1 MMRSIRQRR
10 GVTLVLVALLITVL
24 TGLTAFGVD
33 FSRMYAARAQL
44 KVVTDAAALSAVT
57 DLAKGVTDKS
67 VADARALLLRRT
79 NLVEQRTLTD
89 DEMNGNDIVPVRWSR
104 NAVAPFPVVAWR
116 DANAVQ
122 VTARYTA
129 NWLLARIFGVTQKR
143 LTATSVAALGSPWQS
158 RCFKPWAIPYTNVLA
173 TLGRTPT
180 DTSYRLTDADIALLR
195 DNRVPIAFKVT
206 SGTVDGGSGLVA
218 SIPVGGNYYAVRF
231 PPVQYADGT
240 PGSTLTGGK
249 DYRQAIADPT
259 CAMTGTAAVG
269 DWLDIEQGNKVGPTL
284 QGVRDLCGGTGQK
297 FSCNVNVEVPIWNR
311 RTTTSASTWVQ
322 ILYIGAFT
330 ITGYDNGLVIGRLL
344 SLATSDPGGGFT
356 PYPGP
361 VTTTALVQ

>member
-1 MMRSIRQRR
+1 MRSLRKRR

-129 NWLLARIFGVTQKR
+129 SWLLARIFGVTQKR
-143 LTATSVAALGSPWQS
+143 LSATSVAALGSPWQS
-158 RCFKPWAIPYTNVLA
+158 HCFKPWAIPYTNVLA

-195 DNRVPIAFKVT
+195 DNRVPIAFR
-206 SGTVDGGSGLVA
+206 S
-218 SIPVGGNYYAVRF
+218 PVE
-231 PPVQYADGT
+231 P
-240 PGSTLTGGK
+240 S
-249 DYRQAIADPT
+249 
-259 CAMTGTAAVG
+259 MAAVG
-269 DWLDIEQGNKVGPTL
+269 WSPRSRWVGIITRSDSRRSSMPMGPRGAHSL
-284 QGVRDLCGGTGQK
+284 GA
-297 FSCNVNVEVPIWNR
+297 
-311 RTTTSASTWVQ
+311 RTT
-322 ILYIGAFT
+322 
-330 ITGYDNGLVIGRLL
+330 GRP
-344 SLATSDPGGGFT
+344 SPIRRV
-356 PYPGP
+356 P
-361 VTTTALVQ
+361 